1 MGTSRGRRGGGRGGG
16 LRSSSLEEAVFWS
29 AKVRM
34 GKHLQDKHDAERSRQ
49 TLNLNTMRPTL
60 PDELTRFP
68 LTNIPLP
75 RKAGL
80 SFSAVLL
87 CFSTLPLAS
96 VLCGQHTLWTLPL
109 LAVLLGHLS
118 SPTFGSNGSNDRAFL
133 AKWSWHSVA
142 HCLWGHTAVPI
153 AAPIGHSSTAVRGF
167 PSCPIEKEG
176 PKGFSEHRFRG
187 PATSQTIRD
196 HSTAPIHFPLL
207 LPHRYPQEKTN
218 LQKNSPCQLT
228 SPPKCMMTPNSCLR
242 GYLFS

>member
-1 MGTSRGRRGGGRGGG
+1 MLSVPGRPWTWTWW
-16 LRSSSLEEAVFWS
+16 SKHFQMNSLVFLWQTFLS
-29 AKVRM
+29 Q
-34 GKHLQDKHDAERSRQ
+34 GKPVCHFLLYCCVS
-49 TLNLNTMRPTL
+49 P
-60 PDELTRFP
+60 PC
-68 LTNIPLP
+68 PLP
-75 RKAGL
+75 QFFVANTHSGPCLFSL
-80 SFSAVLL
+80 SCSAT
-87 CFSTLPLAS
+87 CPA
-96 VLCGQHTLWTLPL
+96 PR
-109 LAVLLGHLS
+109 LAVMTADG
-118 SPTFGSNGSNDRAFL
+118 AFL

-176 PKGFSEHRFRG
+176 PKGFSEHQFRG

-196 HSTAPIHFPLL
+196 YSTAPIHFPLL

-228 SPPKCMMTPNSCLR
+228 SPPKCMMIPNSCLR